1 MSSGLPSDSSG
12 QTQTGILIHEPAEV
26 YHAKSKDF
34 LSSHALADFRKCP
47 LLYQQKKL
55 GVIEDEDRPAYV
67 VGRALHTL
75 VLEGM
80 DQFNAEFAVGGP
92 INPKTG
98 ERFGSS
104 TKAFSDWAASHGK
117 HVLTVAQFD
126 LVEKMTAGVRA
137 HQTAMQLLSS
147 GMPEGVVRA
156 EYRGVPCQIR
166 MDWFDP
172 HRGIVDLKTCD
183 DLTWFE
189 ADAKRF
195 GYVYQMAFYRSVLQQ
210 VIGLVVPV
218 YFIGVEKKPP
228 YRAGVWRVDGDILAQ
243 AQRENEAAMYRL
255 NLCTESN
262 TFPTG
267 YAEVRVFDLI

>member
-1 MSSGLPSDSSG
+1 MQSTVDYTESVI
-12 QTQTGILIHEPAEV
+12 QEPESI
-26 YHAKSKDF
+26 YRQKAKEY

-55 GVIEDEDRPAYV
+55 GVIADEDRPAYV
-67 VGRALHTL
+67 VGRALHTH
-75 VLEGM
+75 VLEGQQRF
-80 DQFNAEFAVGGP
+80 DAEFTAGGP

-104 TKAFSDWAASHGK
+104 TKAFADWAASHGK
-117 HVLTVAQFD
+117 QVLTDTQFD
-126 LVEKMTAGVRA
+126 LVEKMTEGVRA

-147 GMPEGVVRA
+147 GVPEGVVRA

-189 ADAKRF
+189 ADAKRY

-243 AQRENEAAMYRL
+243 AQRENEAAIYRL
-255 NLCTESN
+255 NLCMESN